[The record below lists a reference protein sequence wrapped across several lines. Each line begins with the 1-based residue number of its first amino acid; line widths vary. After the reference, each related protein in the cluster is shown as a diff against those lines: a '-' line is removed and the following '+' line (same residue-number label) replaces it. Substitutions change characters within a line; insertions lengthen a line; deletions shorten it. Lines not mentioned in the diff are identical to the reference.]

1 MSAPAPTIRFDDGN
15 AYERGMGRWSR
26 IAGDIFLDW
35 LAPRT
40 GLRWLDVGCGSGAF
54 TELVMQRCAPASV
67 HGIDPS
73 DAQLAFARTRP
84 GARGA
89 SFQLGE
95 AMALPFAD
103 NSFDAAIMAL
113 VIFFVPDPAKGLAE
127 MVRTV
132 APGGMVAAY
141 AWDMEGGGFPFAP
154 VLTELRALG
163 FVAPSPPSLNASR
176 KEAMRALWTN
186 AGLADIEVREI
197 EPRRTFTDFEEFW
210 TMSTGTGS
218 TRPALAAMAPGD
230 VERVKEELR
239 ARLPT
244 SAEGR
249 ISYAAR
255 ANAIKGRV
263 PA

>member
-1 MSAPAPTIRFDDGN
+1 MAAPAIRFEDGA
-15 AYERGMGRWSR
+15 AYERGMGGWSR
-26 IAGDIFLDW
+26 IAGEIFLDW

-40 GLRWLDVGCGSGAF
+40 GLRWVDVGCGSGAF
-54 TELVMQRCAPASV
+54 TELVMQRCAPAAL

-73 DAQLAFARTRP
+73 EAQLAFARARP

-89 SFQLGE
+89 TFHQGD

-103 NSFDAAIMAL
+103 NSFDAATMAL

-132 APGGMVAAY
+132 APGGTIAAY
-141 AWDMEGGGFPFAP
+141 AWDMVGGGFPFAP
-154 VLTELRALG
+154 ILAELRAYG
-163 FVAPSPPSLNASR
+163 FVPPVPPSVDAAR
-176 KEAMRALWTN
+176 KDAMHALWTE

-197 EPRRTFTDFEEFW
+197 APRRTFTDFDEFW

-218 TRPALAAMAPGD
+218 VRPTLAAMAPGD
-230 VERVKEELR
+230 IERVKEKLR
-239 ARLPT
+239 ARLPPD
-244 SAEGR
+244 ADGR

-255 ANAIKGRV
+255 ANAIKGRL
-263 PA
+263 PI